1 MKKITFNNKFRLIL
15 FFIII
20 FLGSLYLLFNNF
32 GVIKYMKLKK
42 EVDSLTQTIEEIKAE
57 NKRLEA
63 EIDSLKNLE
72 SAKIEQI
79 AREKYNMIKPIEK
92 KIDVIV
98 E

>member
-1 MKKITFNNKFRLIL
+1 M
-15 FFIII
+15 
-20 FLGSLYLLFNNF
+20 GSLYLLFNNF

-57 NKRLEA
+57 NKRLES

-72 SAKIEQI
+72 SVKIEQI
-79 AREKYNMIKPIEK
+79 AREKYNMIKPNEK
-92 KIDVIV
+92 KIDIIV

>member
-15 FFIII
+15 FLII
-20 FLGSLYLLFNNF
+20 FVFGSLYLLFNNF

-42 EVDSLTQTIEEIKAE
+42 EVDSLIQQTEDIKAE

-63 EIDSLKNLE
+63 EIDSLKRFDP
-72 SAKIEQI
+72 SKIEQV
-79 AREKYNMIKPIEK
+79 AREKHNMTKPNEK
-92 KIDVIV
+92 KIDVKV